1 MKGFNKMSKNKKII
15 IIVSIILLILII
27 FGVIGYYSRND
38 NTEYINYKTFYNEL
52 EKENIEK
59 VIIKEDKIV
68 FYEKNNDNSYYTENP
83 NYDEFKEKLLL
94 NNVNVE
100 EDSVQD
106 DIGFA
111 LDLLFYLIFFGVF
124 GIGIYKLMDMNTKNF
139 KIIKKTNVKFEDI
152 AGMDELKKE
161 MMKVVEVLKSPE
173 DFNNQ
178 GIRQIKGIIFE
189 GNPGNGKTLFAKAL
203 AEEANVNF
211 IATKGADFQS
221 AMMSMGARKIKMLFK
236 KARKHKPCIIFIDEF
251 DGIGERRNYAGTGV
265 DKENNRIIT
274 AMLNEM
280 DGFESGNGVLV
291 IAATNSY
298 NSLDP
303 ALIRPGR
310 FDLKYNIPNPDYNT
324 RIKLIEIYTKNK
336 KLAQDLDNKKMAE
349 SFENLSCSAIEA
361 ILNEASMISIL
372 ENNENITIENI
383 IVSAKKTN
391 CNINLKKLT
400 K

>member
-1 MKGFNKMSKNKKII
+1 MNKNKKSI
-15 IIVSIILLILII
+15 IIVISIIILILAI
-27 FGVIGYYSRND
+27 FGVIGYFSRND
-38 NTEYINYKTFYNEL
+38 NTEYINYRTFYNEL

-68 FYEKNNDNSYYTENP
+68 FYEKNNDNAYYTENP

-139 KIIKKTNVKFEDI
+139 KVIKKTNVKFEDI

-173 DFNNQ
+173 NFNNQ
-178 GIRQIKGIIFE
+178 GIRQIKGIILE

-336 KLAQDLDNKKMAE
+336 KLAQDLDKKKMAE

-383 IVSAKKTN
+383 IVAAKKTN
-391 CNINLKKLT
+391 CNINLRKLT